1 MTPPS
6 GASTEPG
13 PAPYMLDLLDEGMF
27 LVGPKNRIAWINRT
41 LQHSLGV
48 DRDALV
54 GSDAGEFLSRSL
66 LPRIVEEECRRAI
79 SRSLR
84 DRAELP
90 ALACTLRTA
99 DGGERRIC
107 CSSRVGE
114 DGMHL
119 VRLQD
124 HRPDSEQEVLETILS
139 YLPETVNIL
148 DRDLRYVYVDREF
161 AHKLGREPH
170 EMVGKTWE
178 ELGFTME
185 GAGPYFEKVREVF
198 ATGKRVRGE
207 VRHAVIRDGGYSEY
221 ISVPIP
227 GPSGRVERVLTVS
240 RDITGR
246 KQAERRMAHER
257 ELLQAIIDAIPVMIT
272 IYDPN
277 LEMFRF
283 NRALR
288 ETLGW
293 TEEDARGG
301 DLMAL
306 CYPDPGYREMVGRFM
321 RSLEPGWRD
330 FVMRAK
336 DGSSVESSW
345 ANIRLS
351 DDTRVGIG
359 IDIRERKAAERALRE
374 SEERYR
380 SLVELMPDAVVVHQD
395 GIIVY
400 VNPACVR
407 IAGGESP
414 EDFMGKPLDLFVSP
428 EYREVVA
435 GQILRMQQE
444 GTATP
449 LAEQELRTLDGRA
462 IQVDITATPILYQG
476 RPSIMTVFR
485 DITERKQAEETLQFE
500 HDQLISI
507 FDGLEQIVYVTDPT
521 TNEILYTNPYFTR
534 TIGRDVI
541 GGLCYREF
549 QGREEPCPFCT
560 NEVIL
565 RQKPEPHRW
574 EYYNPILDVHLDIV
588 DRIIRWPDGRDVRL
602 EVAIDITERKRA
614 EMALQESEEQFRAL
628 LNATPDATVLI
639 DREGTILALNE
650 TMAARSGKSIEDL
663 RGTCAYD
670 LFPPDLAVSRKKWA
684 DEAFLGEPHPDDR
697 RVRGEDL

>member
-1 MTPPS
+1 
-6 GASTEPG
+6 
-13 PAPYMLDLLDEGMF
+13 
-27 LVGPKNRIAWINRT
+27 
-41 LQHSLGV
+41 
-48 DRDALV
+48 
-54 GSDAGEFLSRSL
+54 
-66 LPRIVEEECRRAI
+66 
-79 SRSLR
+79 
-84 DRAELP
+84 
-90 ALACTLRTA
+90 
-99 DGGERRIC
+99 
-107 CSSRVGE
+107 
-114 DGMHL
+114 MHL

-380 SLVELMPDAVVVHQD
+380 SLVELMPDAVVVH
-395 GIIVY
+395 
-400 VNPACVR
+400 R
-407 IAGGESP
+407 
-414 EDFMGKPLDLFVSP
+414 
-428 EYREVVA
+428 
-435 GQILRMQQE
+435 
-444 GTATP
+444 
-449 LAEQELRTLDGRA
+449 GR
-462 IQVDITATPILYQG
+462 
-476 RPSIMTVFR
+476 
-485 DITERKQAEETLQFE
+485 
-500 HDQLISI
+500 H
-507 FDGLEQIVYVTDPT
+507 
-521 TNEILYTNPYFTR
+521 
-534 TIGRDVI
+534 
-541 GGLCYREF
+541 
-549 QGREEPCPFCT
+549 
-560 NEVIL
+560 
-565 RQKPEPHRW
+565 H
-574 EYYNPILDVHLDIV
+574 
-588 DRIIRWPDGRDVRL
+588 
-602 EVAIDITERKRA
+602 
-614 EMALQESEEQFRAL
+614 
-628 LNATPDATVLI
+628 
-639 DREGTILALNE
+639 
-650 TMAARSGKSIEDL
+650 
-663 RGTCAYD
+663 
-670 LFPPDLAVSRKKWA
+670 
-684 DEAFLGEPHPDDR
+684 
-697 RVRGEDL
+697 RVRESCLRPDCGRREP

>member
-1 MTPPS
+1 
-6 GASTEPG
+6 
-13 PAPYMLDLLDEGMF
+13 
-27 LVGPKNRIAWINRT
+27 
-41 LQHSLGV
+41 
-48 DRDALV
+48 
-54 GSDAGEFLSRSL
+54 
-66 LPRIVEEECRRAI
+66 
-79 SRSLR
+79 
-84 DRAELP
+84 
-90 ALACTLRTA
+90 
-99 DGGERRIC
+99 
-107 CSSRVGE
+107 
-114 DGMHL
+114 MHL

-336 DGSSVESSW
+336 DGSSVRDSGQTSGSQAIRW
-345 ANIRLS
+345 ASASIS
-351 DDTRVGIG
+351 
-359 IDIRERKAAERALRE
+359 ERKAAERALRE
-374 SEERYR
+374 
-380 SLVELMPDAVVVHQD
+380 
-395 GIIVY
+395 
-400 VNPACVR
+400 
-407 IAGGESP
+407 
-414 EDFMGKPLDLFVSP
+414 
-428 EYREVVA
+428 
-435 GQILRMQQE
+435 
-444 GTATP
+444 
-449 LAEQELRTLDGRA
+449 
-462 IQVDITATPILYQG
+462 
-476 RPSIMTVFR
+476 
-485 DITERKQAEETLQFE
+485 
-500 HDQLISI
+500 
-507 FDGLEQIVYVTDPT
+507 
-521 TNEILYTNPYFTR
+521 
-534 TIGRDVI
+534 
-541 GGLCYREF
+541 
-549 QGREEPCPFCT
+549 
-560 NEVIL
+560 
-565 RQKPEPHRW
+565 
-574 EYYNPILDVHLDIV
+574 
-588 DRIIRWPDGRDVRL
+588 
-602 EVAIDITERKRA
+602 
-614 EMALQESEEQFRAL
+614 
-628 LNATPDATVLI
+628 
-639 DREGTILALNE
+639 
-650 TMAARSGKSIEDL
+650 ARSGTVPSSNHAGCRRRPPGRHHRIWSCL
-663 RGTCAYD
+663 R
-670 LFPPDLAVSRKKWA
+670 PDCGRR
-684 DEAFLGEPHPDDR
+684 EP
-697 RVRGEDL
+697 